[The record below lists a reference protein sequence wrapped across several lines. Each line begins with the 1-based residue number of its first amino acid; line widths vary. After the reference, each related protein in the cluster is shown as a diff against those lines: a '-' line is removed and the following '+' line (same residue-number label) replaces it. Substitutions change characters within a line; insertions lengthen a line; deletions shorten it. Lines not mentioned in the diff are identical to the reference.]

1 MDNLPM
7 ASGEKA
13 TRAVLSADTDAATEE
28 RQVARWREM
37 SSVEVASLVAGA
49 CRAARAM
56 AMAGLRERFPEASEP
71 ELIARYAAL
80 TLGDD
85 LARRVYPEWFG
96 PARG

>member
-1 MDNLPM
+1 MP
-7 ASGEKA
+7 SGDG
-13 TRAVLSADTDAATEE
+13 TRRAVLSADTDAATED

-37 SSVEVASLVAGA
+37 SSVEIASLVAGA
-49 CRAARAM
+49 CRAARTM
-56 AMAGLRERFPEASEP
+56 AMAGLRERFPDASEP

-85 LARRVYPEWFG
+85 LARRVYPEWFD